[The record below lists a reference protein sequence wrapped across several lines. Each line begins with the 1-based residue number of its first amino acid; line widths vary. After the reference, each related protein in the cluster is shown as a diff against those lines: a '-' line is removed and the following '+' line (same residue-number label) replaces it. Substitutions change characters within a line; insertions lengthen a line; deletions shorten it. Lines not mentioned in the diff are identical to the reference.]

1 MGDEMVL
8 EILRNDDFKLLTL
21 IAKIIKM
28 TDNHY
33 GSINVWPFSYW
44 PCYMPE
50 DGCYG
55 PRQRRGSLQPS
66 EAILNTRANMKK
78 VIIILILVLTNFNRE
93 YIAGMSLCFSSKLK
107 AFSLSIVSSF
117 LQLPITYHKAN
128 VERPSIDFKLF
139 NRKGC
144 LILSIKSK
152 HRLPNFQL
160 VFHQLC

>member
-8 EILRNDDFKLLTL
+8 KILRNHDFKLLTL

-66 EAILNTRANMKK
+66 EAILNTRVNMKK
-78 VIIILILVLTNFNRE
+78 AIIILILLLTNFNRE
-93 YIAGMSLCFSSKLK
+93 YHCRYVI
-107 AFSLSIVSSF
+107 
-117 LQLPITYHKAN
+117 
-128 VERPSIDFKLF
+128 LF
-139 NRKGC
+139 FFQ
-144 LILSIKSK
+144 IKSIYIVDSFFVSTTTNYISQGQCGK
-152 HRLPNFQL
+152 AKYRF
-160 VFHQLC
+160 